1 MRTTCLVCV
10 CVLETQPGA
19 SPYQLVVSLDPHI
32 QIDNYIYIYMVED

>member
-32 QIDNYIYIYMVED
+32 QIVDK